1 MSEYMSEYESL
12 YRNNKLKANDID
24 SNKLSSNSTISNTK
38 TYLLQTILNLF
49 RSGASKKRCLVFQQ
63 Q

>member
-1 MSEYMSEYESL
+1 MSEYESL

-38 TYLLQTILNLF
+38 TYPLQTILNLF
-49 RSGASKKRCLVFQQ
+49 RSGASKKRSLVFQQ